1 MIVSLTP
8 EPLNVPP
15 RVRIDV
21 DGEGDELLE
30 LTVLRDGRPI
40 RQQPAVGG
48 LTETFTYDY
57 EAPFG
62 RPVTYSVMGKT
73 TSGWV
78 EVFSEDWSDLSGWE
92 ELLDVPGVS
101 GGWLTSGVVG
111 RWDVVPSSGAFRIV
125 FEDETFLDPDGIGRV
140 VVGEMSATLGGGG
153 TQLRLRASSEVTAPV
168 DAGNPVV
175 LEFSNDRSTVTL
187 SQGTSRIS
195 TAALPVGNL
204 LYARAPVGGFSVEVP
219 GAVIDVS
226 EVKATTLNV
235 PAAYL
240 IHPIAPTLSTPIET
254 FTTGGDIRVADTT
267 DQTRAH
273 AARQAVYQPD
283 GRREAVAYPLGP
295 RSAGAWTLVLNTRT
309 LDARNR
315 VMQLLDDQAPL
326 LLRSPADAGWDLPDG
341 WYAVGDVESSRPVN
355 IAGHQWRQITL
366 PLTRVAEPPVQL
378 APSFTWGDLKLR
390 GFTWGDLLNGGYTWH
405 DLLMGEV

>member
-1 MIVSLTP
+1 
-8 EPLNVPP
+8 
-15 RVRIDV
+15 
-21 DGEGDELLE
+21 
-30 LTVLRDGRPI
+30 
-40 RQQPAVGG
+40 
-48 LTETFTYDY
+48 
-57 EAPFG
+57 
-62 RPVTYSVMGKT
+62 
-73 TSGWV
+73 
-78 EVFSEDWSDLSGWE
+78 
-92 ELLDVPGVS
+92 
-101 GGWLTSGVVG
+101 
-111 RWDVVPSSGAFRIV
+111 
-125 FEDETFLDPDGIGRV
+125 FLDPNGIGY
-140 VVGEMSATLGGGG
+140 VGVDAGLATLGDGG
-153 TQLRLRASSEVTAPV
+153 TRLELWASPNRSAPV

-195 TAALPVGNL
+195 SATRPLGYRL
-204 LYARAPVGGFSVEVP
+204 FARAPVGGFSVEVP
-219 GAVIDVS
+219 GSVIDVS
-226 EVKATTLNV
+226 DVKATTLNV

-254 FTTGGDIRVADTT
+254 FTTSGDIRVADAT
-267 DQTRAH
+267 DQTRVH

-326 LLRSPADAGWDLPDG
+326 LLRSPADADWDLPDG
-341 WYAVGDVESSRPVN
+341 WYEVGDVESSRPVN

-378 APSFTWGDLKLR
+378 APALTWGDLKLR
-390 GFTWGDLLNGGYTWH
+390 GFTWGDLLNGGFTWH

>member
-21 DGEGDELLE
+21 DGEGDEFLE
-30 LTVLRDGRPI
+30 LVVLRDGRPI

-62 RPVTYSVMGKT
+62 RPVTYSVTGKT
-73 TSGWV
+73 ADWV
-78 EVFSEDWSDLSGWE
+78 EVFSEDWSDLSEWYE
-92 ELLDVPGVS
+92 IFLPAAS
-101 GGWLTSGVVG
+101 GGWLTSGWVY
-111 RWDVVPSSGAFRIV
+111 RDDVVPSSGAFRIV
-125 FEDETFLDPDGIGRV
+125 FEDETFLDPNGIGY
-140 VVGEMSATLGGGG
+140 VGVDAAWATLGGGG
-153 TQLRLRASSEVTAPV
+153 TQLRLLASSDLAAPV

-195 TAALPVGNL
+195 TAALPSGPRL
-204 LYARAPVGGFSVEVP
+204 SARGPVGGFSVEVP
-219 GAVIDVS
+219 GAVNDVS
-226 EVKATTLNV
+226 DVKATTLNV
-235 PAAYL
+235 DAAYL
-240 IHPIAPTLSTPIET
+240 IHPVTPTLSTPIET

-267 DQTRAH
+267 DQTRTH

-295 RSAGAWTLVLNTRT
+295 RSAGAWTLVLNTHT

-378 APSFTWGDLKLR
+378 APPLTWGDLKLR
-390 GFTWGDLLNGGYTWH
+390 GFTWGDLLNGGFTWH
-405 DLLMGEV
+405 DILMGEI

>member
-1 MIVSLTP
+1 
-8 EPLNVPP
+8 
-15 RVRIDV
+15 RVRIDI
-21 DGEGDELLE
+21 DSEGDEFLE

-62 RPVTYSVMGKT
+62 RPVTYSVTGKT
-73 TSGWV
+73 TDWV
-78 EVFSEDWSDLSGWE
+78 EAFSEDWSDLSGWE
-92 ELLDVPGVS
+92 EVFPSAVS
-101 GGWLTSGVVG
+101 GGWLTSGWVY
-111 RWDVVPSSGAFRIV
+111 RDDVVPSSGVFRIV
-125 FEDETFLDPDGIGRV
+125 FEDETFLDPDGGGY
-140 VVGEMSATLGGGG
+140 VGVDTGGVSLGGGG
-153 TQLRLRASSEVTAPV
+153 TQLRLRTSSDLAVPV

-195 TAALPVGNL
+195 TATLPYGPRL
-204 LYARAPVGGFSVEVP
+204 HARGSVGGFSVEAP
-219 GAVIDVS
+219 GTVNDVS
-226 EVKATTLNV
+226 DVKATTLNV
-235 PAAYL
+235 SAAYL
-240 IHPIAPTLSTPIET
+240 IHPITPTLSTPIET
-254 FTTGGDIRVADTT
+254 FTTSGDIRVADTT

-390 GFTWGDLLNGGYTWH
+390 GFTWGDLLNGGFTWH
-405 DLLMGEV
+405 DLLMGEI

>member
-1 MIVSLTP
+1 M
-8 EPLNVPP
+8 
-15 RVRIDV
+15 
-21 DGEGDELLE
+21 
-30 LTVLRDGRPI
+30 LRDGRPI

-62 RPVTYSVMGKT
+62 RPVTYSVTGKT

-78 EVFSEDWSDLSGWE
+78 ELFSEDWSDLSGWTT
-92 ELLDVPGVS
+92 LSGSPAVS
-101 GGWLTSGVVG
+101 GGWLTSGVVYRG
-111 RWDVVPSSGAFRIV
+111 DVVPSSGAFQIV
-125 FEDETFLDPDGIGRV
+125 LEDETVLDPTG
-140 VVGEMSATLGGGG
+140 VGWVGASSAAVSLAGGG
-153 TQLRLRASSEVTAPV
+153 TMLSLRALDSGLVAGEYHIPV
-168 DAGNPVV
+168 DAGKPIV
-175 LEFSNDRSTVTL
+175 LSFNNDRTAVTL
-187 SQGTSRIS
+187 TQGSSSVTKPP
-195 TAALPVGNL
+195 LPFGYWL
-204 LYARAPVGGFSVEVP
+204 DAEGPVGGFSVGIP
-219 GAVIDVS
+219 GSVNDVS
-226 EVKATTLNV
+226 DVKATTLNV
-235 PAAYL
+235 SAAYL
-240 IHPIAPTLSTPIET
+240 IHPVTPTLSTPIET

-267 DQTRAH
+267 DQTRTH

-283 GRREAVAYPLGP
+283 GRRESVVYPLGP
-295 RSAGAWTLVLNTRT
+295 RSAGAWTLTLNTRT

-355 IAGHQWRQITL
+355 IAGHQWRQISL

-378 APSFTWGDLKLR
+378 APPLTWGDLKLR
-390 GFTWGDLLNGGYTWH
+390 GFTWGDLLNGGFTWH